1 MLNSNFDLR
10 TFLTESKATKEVVKE
25 ATLTEATVMEYIREK
40 MDSMNNEVRSC
51 MREYLNTC
59 NEIDP
64 SHEDAHA
71 QLMGAL
77 EDFYSKLKAHF
88 EADQAENIPVAAA
101 PVGTIG
107 DEPLEEGKVKAWA
120 EYQKKHNVT
129 DKTVKVAKKDF
140 EKEWE
145 AVNLKEGE
153 DEALYKIQTTTPDS
167 DPTIQKL
174 SKRGA
179 DDLEKSMDIVSI
191 ELVKEEEDEFG
202 GEEDQMEEAKVKITP
217 PGEEPYHALDGKE
230 MSDEEADEFIEKS
243 KNVRGMTKAEKVDEM
258 TEALDPETL
267 ALLIG
272 SAKTA
277 LATGGVPAAIA
288 ALSKYKDHPKV
299 AKVIAKFEKH
309 LDK

>member
-88 EADQAENIPVAAA
+88 EADQAEDIPVAAA

-107 DEPLEEGKVKAWA
+107 DEPLE
-120 EYQKKHNVT
+120 
-129 DKTVKVAKKDF
+129 
-140 EKEWE
+140 
-145 AVNLKEGE
+145 EGE